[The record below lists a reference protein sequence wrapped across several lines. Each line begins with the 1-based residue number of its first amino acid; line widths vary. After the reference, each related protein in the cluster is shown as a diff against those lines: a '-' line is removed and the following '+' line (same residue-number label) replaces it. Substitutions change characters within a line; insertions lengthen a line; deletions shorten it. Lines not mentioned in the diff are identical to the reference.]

1 MFNLYKDIYD
11 AQMNLLKSF
20 NQGNEND
27 NKEKLSLE
35 DYFREM
41 ARINEKMVENIYE
54 MPKNYMDTMNKFN
67 PFQGDYGEKMKG
79 LFEVNPYFENFMNF
93 QKFFA
98 DNLREPNKVYSD
110 FMNNFKNYFPM
121 LSANG
126 KFVEDYS
133 LAAKNLFNSYKK
145 YQENYMNIFMPEQ
158 VRDKAKEILDFNQ
171 KFFGNFNFMI
181 PNFGNM
187 PFMTDNFFGKMD
199 YFKNMEKFSQQMLSN
214 LEEYEKLFGGNEYFA
229 STSKVLGF
237 QRTFI
242 EKSMRYFEVYINY
255 YKEIYAE
262 IAKISEFTF
271 EKYRNDLEELAKK
284 KDPQEVYDFFQ
295 EKTKEQYKKLFDID
309 KFKKVYKKAEEETKS
324 LREELFKLNM
334 DYMNFVEPS
343 SKEDVKDLNNQII
356 KMSNKIDS
364 LNKEIE
370 RLKSK

>member
-11 AQMNLLKSF
+11 AQMNLFKSF
-20 NQGNEND
+20 NQEND
-27 NKEKLSLE
+27 ENNKEKLSLE

-54 MPKNYMDTMNKFN
+54 MPKNYMNTMSKFN
-67 PFQGDYGEKMKG
+67 PFQGDYSEKMKG

-98 DNLREPNKVYSD
+98 DNLREPNKVYGD

-126 KFVEDYS
+126 KFMEDYS
-133 LAAKNLFNSYKK
+133 MAAKGLFNSYKK

-158 VRDKAKEILDFNQ
+158 MRDGAKQILDFNQ
-171 KFFGNFNFMI
+171 KVFGNFNFMV

-199 YFKNMEKFSQQMLSN
+199 YFKNLEKFSNQMLEN

-229 STSKVLGF
+229 STSKVFEF
-237 QRTFI
+237 QKTFI

-255 YKEIYAE
+255 YKEIYSE
-262 IAKISEFTF
+262 FAKISEFTF
-271 EKYRNDLEELAKK
+271 EKYRKDLEELSQK
-284 KDPQEVYDFFQ
+284 KDPQEVYDFFE
-295 EKTKEQYKKLFDID
+295 EKTKEQYKKLFDLD
-309 KFKKVYKKAEEETKS
+309 KFKEVYKKAEEETKA

-334 DYMNFVEPS
+334 DYMNFFEPS
-343 SKEDVKDLNNQII
+343 SKEDVKNLNAEIL

>member
-27 NKEKLSLE
+27 DKEKLSLE

-54 MPKNYMDTMNKFN
+54 MPKNYMDIMNKFN
-67 PFQGDYGEKMKG
+67 PFQVDYSEKMKG

-133 LAAKNLFNSYKK
+133 QATKNLFNSYKK

-158 VRDKAKEILDFNQ
+158 VRDRAKEILDFNQ

-295 EKTKEQYKKLFDID
+295 EKTKEQYKKLFDLD
-309 KFKKVYKKAEEETKS
+309 KFKEVYKKAEEETKS

-343 SKEDVKDLNNQII
+343 SKEDVKDLNNQIV